1 MRNFDFAKNK
11 KIFFIIS
18 LVILIVGILSFVF
31 KGFYLDTDFVGGTTL
46 EYSMN
51 RPISV
56 EEADVIS
63 GYVEEITG
71 IRPSSVQR
79 SQNSEDPKNNDIL
92 IKITEIDTESRDAVF
107 AKLSEVYGI
116 SEDDILQSTNVGASM
131 SADIRRAAVTATV
144 IAVVLMLV
152 YITIRFDIT
161 SGLSAVICLAHDLF
175 VMITAYSLF
184 SIPLNSTMI
193 AALLTILGYSIN
205 ATIIIFDRIRENK
218 RLHPEYT
225 IDESANSGI
234 RSTFTRSL
242 NTTITTL
249 LTIGTI
255 YFLGVASIREFALP
269 LIIGIVSGFYSSVF
283 LAAPIWS
290 VLKKAFSKK
299 QKEK

>member
-1 MRNFDFAKNK
+1 MRNLNFIKNK

-18 LVILIVGILSFVF
+18 VIILVIGISTFIF

-56 EEADVIS
+56 EEADIIS

-79 SQNSEDPKNNDIL
+79 SQNADNPENNDIL
-92 IKITEIDTESRDAVF
+92 IKITEIDTENRDAVF
-107 AKLSEVYGI
+107 TKLSEVYGI
-116 SEDDILQSTNVGASM
+116 SDADILQSTNVGASM
-131 SADIRRAAVTATV
+131 SADIRRAAITATA
-144 IAVVLMLV
+144 ISIVLMLV

-161 SGLSAVICLAHDLF
+161 SGLCAIICLAHDLF
-175 VMITAYSLF
+175 VMVTAYSLF

-218 RLHPEYT
+218 RLHPAYSVGG
-225 IDESANSGI
+225 SANEGI
-234 RSTFTRSL
+234 RSTFNRSL

-255 YFLGVASIREFALP
+255 YILGVASIREFALP
-269 LIIGIVSGFYSSVF
+269 LIIGIISGFYSSVF
-283 LAAPIWS
+283 LAAPVWS
-290 VLKKAFSKK
+290 VMKKAFAKK
-299 QKEK
+299 QKAK

>member
-1 MRNFDFAKNK
+1 
-11 KIFFIIS
+11 
-18 LVILIVGILSFVF
+18 
-31 KGFYLDTDFVGGTTL
+31 
-46 EYSMN
+46 
-51 RPISV
+51 
-56 EEADVIS
+56 
-63 GYVEEITG
+63 
-71 IRPSSVQR
+71 
-79 SQNSEDPKNNDIL
+79 
-92 IKITEIDTESRDAVF
+92 
-107 AKLSEVYGI
+107 
-116 SEDDILQSTNVGASM
+116 
-131 SADIRRAAVTATV
+131 
-144 IAVVLMLV
+144 
-152 YITIRFDIT
+152 
-161 SGLSAVICLAHDLF
+161 
-175 VMITAYSLF
+175 
-184 SIPLNSTMI
+184 MI

-234 RSTFTRSL
+234 RSTLTRSL

-290 VLKKAFSKK
+290 VLKKVFSKK